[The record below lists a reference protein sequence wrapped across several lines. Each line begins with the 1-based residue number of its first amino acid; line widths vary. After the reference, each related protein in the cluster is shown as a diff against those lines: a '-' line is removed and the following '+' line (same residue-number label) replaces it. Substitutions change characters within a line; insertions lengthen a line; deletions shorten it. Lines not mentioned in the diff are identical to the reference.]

1 MLLLACMAIVFYIFV
16 CSRAS
21 ESRFISV
28 PPCLSQAV
36 PKVAIKSDK
45 QKPEEPAWALF
56 KLSLTSSN
64 REFLSVTRMTLMEG
78 ERENHFQLCDS

>member
-1 MLLLACMAIVFYIFV
+1 MSLFL
-16 CSRAS
+16 
-21 ESRFISV
+21 SV

-56 KLSLTSSN
+56 KHSLTSSN
-64 REFLSVTRMTLMEG
+64 REFLSVPRMALMKG
-78 ERENHFQLCDS
+78 ETENHFQLCDSQDE